1 MVAAEALDDE
11 HDHEAS
17 VEAALLLAAGGA
29 RVSIL
34 DVREAIP
41 LKVMRQIP
49 ADYLEGLRADIRSV
63 LDEIAGRF
71 ANGTGVLVDGHSG
84 RTIVEWA
91 EANGVDC
98 IVIASHRPGLQ
109 DHLLGSTT
117 SRVTG
122 HASCLVHVTR

>member
-1 MVAAEALDDE
+1 MVAEALDDE

-34 DVREAIP
+34 HVREAIP

-49 ADYLEGLRADIRSV
+49 ADYLEGLRADIRSE

-71 ANGTGVLVDGHSG
+71 ANGTGVLVDGNSG

-109 DHLLGSTT
+109 DHLLGSAAG
-117 SRVTG
+117 RVTG
-122 HASCLVHVTR
+122 HASCSAHVTR